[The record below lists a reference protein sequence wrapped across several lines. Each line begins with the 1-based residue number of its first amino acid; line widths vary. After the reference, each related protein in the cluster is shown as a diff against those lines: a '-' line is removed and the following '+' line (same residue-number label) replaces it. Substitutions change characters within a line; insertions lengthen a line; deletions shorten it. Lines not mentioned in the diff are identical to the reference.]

1 MKIAKVTPICR
12 DDKDGNSMIVNTLL
26 AYGQYCISCAT
37 PDNNDINSM
46 GSLVVSVLDSPAVD
60 PRSNPGSGSALLMS
74 EKSQAVYYI
83 SSCHMLIDKALSSDK
98 PNGHW
103 FEADWLH
110 CKRDALS
117 SNRILM
123 VRGSQVALKHVIHD
137 MEARTL
143 VMELRRRAIKRW
155 VPCGDM
161 DRRIKIPHAAKA
173 ECGFRTT
180 PEECLYDSGPIGP
193 SV

>member
-1 MKIAKVTPICR
+1 M
-12 DDKDGNSMIVNTLL
+12 
-26 AYGQYCISCAT
+26 
-37 PDNNDINSM
+37 
-46 GSLVVSVLDSPAVD
+46 VSVLDSPAVD

-74 EKSQAVYYI
+74 EKSQAVCYI

-117 SNRILM
+117 SNRK
-123 VRGSQVALKHVIHD
+123 VD
-137 MEARTL
+137 
-143 VMELRRRAIKRW
+143 AIKRW

-161 DRRIKIPHAAKA
+161 DHRLKIPHSAKA
-173 ECGFRTT
+173 EYGFRTT